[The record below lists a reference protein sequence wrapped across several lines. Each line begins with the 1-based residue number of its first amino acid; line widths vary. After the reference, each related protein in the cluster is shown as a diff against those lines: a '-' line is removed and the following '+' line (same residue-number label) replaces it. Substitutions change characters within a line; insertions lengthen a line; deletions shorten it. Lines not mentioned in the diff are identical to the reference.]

1 MKITPIL
8 IGILLF
14 SGLMCAFGWFYL
26 DSYSRYYGSSSNNTT
41 SYESFESFN
50 SSFNSMNESM
60 SNIYSKVT
68 TTNKGLYNPLG
79 IVVDS
84 LLMFVDALGLIA
96 QAPNIL
102 LTFLTQ
108 ITTLVPSLPPWLLP
122 MIGAIVTVVVV
133 MRIAALVLK
142 TDEE

>member
-8 IGILLF
+8 IAILVF
-14 SGLMCAFGWFYL
+14 SGVMYALGGFYKEGFTN
-26 DSYSRYYGSSSNNTT
+26 YYNVTNTT

-68 TTNKGLYNPLG
+68 TANKGLYNPLG

-102 LTFLTQ
+102 FSFISQ
-108 ITTLVPSLPPWLLP
+108 IYTLVPALPNWFYL
-122 MIGAIVTVVVV
+122 MIFGILTVVIV

-142 TDEE
+142 TDEV

>member
-8 IGILLF
+8 IAILVF
-14 SGLMCAFGWFYL
+14 SGVMYALGGFYKEGITN
-26 DSYSRYYGSSSNNTT
+26 YYNVTNTT

-142 TDEE
+142 TDEV